1 MRSHQVKVSLRAKR
15 SNLILSF
22 CILVSWWLSFI
33 CVSANEPIVLARL
46 KYGGGGDWY
55 NGPTEI
61 PNFAREL
68 KKRIQLNVSEK
79 EKVVTLLDKDLYKY
93 PFLFMAGHGNVSF
106 TPQEAKALRE
116 YLEAGGFLYAD
127 DDYGMDASFRREMKK
142 VFPEAKWQEIPRNH
156 LLYNGFYKFP
166 KGLPKIHEHEPG
178 PPKGLGI
185 FIKGRLV
192 VFYTFNTN
200 ISDGWD
206 SPDVHN
212 DPPEK
217 REQAFRM
224 GVNLMVYVL
233 TN

>member
-1 MRSHQVKVSLRAKR
+1 MWNRISEFFAFLCVFVSL
-15 SNLILSF
+15 
-22 CILVSWWLSFI
+22 WLYVNPVFSD
-33 CVSANEPIVLARL
+33 EQIVLARL

-68 KKRIQLNVSEK
+68 KKRVKMNVSEK
-79 EKVVTLLDKDLYKY
+79 EKVVTLLDNDLYKY
-93 PFLFMAGHGNVSF
+93 PFLFMTGHGNVSF
-106 TPQEAKALRE
+106 TTQEVKALRE

-127 DDYGMDASFRREMKK
+127 DDYGMDTSFRRELKK
-142 VFPEAKWQEIPRNH
+142 VFPDAKWQEIPWNH
-156 LLYNGFYKFP
+156 PLYNGYYKFP

-224 GVNLMVYVL
+224 GVNLLVYVL

>member
-1 MRSHQVKVSLRAKR
+1 MWNRISEFFAFLCVFVSL
-15 SNLILSF
+15 
-22 CILVSWWLSFI
+22 WLYVNPVFSG
-33 CVSANEPIVLARL
+33 EQIVLARL

-68 KKRIQLNVSEK
+68 KKRVKLSVSEK
-79 EKVVTLLDKDLYKY
+79 EKVVTLLDSDLYKY
-93 PFLFMAGHGNVSF
+93 PFLFMTGHGNVSF
-106 TPQEAKALRE
+106 TKEEVKALRD

-142 VFPEAKWQEIPRNH
+142 VFPDTKWQEIPWNH
-156 LLYNGFYKFP
+156 SLYNCFYKFP

-178 PPKGLGI
+178 HPKGYGL
-185 FIKGRLV
+185 FIKGRLA

-212 DPPEK
+212 DPLGK
-217 REQAFRM
+217 REQAFRL

-233 TN
+233 MN